1 MRALLVIDML
11 KDFIEPDGKLTCGP
25 AGAGIVPSVK
35 ALLDEFRAKDEP
47 VLFIADRHMPADK
60 EFDMFP
66 EHCLQGSPG
75 GEIVAELAP
84 REGERVIYKRRYSA
98 FFGTDLDLTLRE
110 LGAAELVLAGVCT
123 NICILYTAADARM
136 RGYRVIVFPEA
147 VASFD
152 SHAHAFALE
161 QMKDVLHVEVKPGH
175 LRAG

>member
-47 VLFIADRHMPADK
+47 VLFIADRHLPADK

-75 GEIVAELAP
+75 GEIIEPLTP
-84 REGERVIYKRRYSA
+84 REGERIIFKRRYSA

-110 LGAAELVLAGVCT
+110 LGVTELVLVGVCT

-136 RGYRVIVFPEA
+136 RGYHVIVFPEA

-152 SHAHAFALE
+152 SKAHTFALG
-161 QMKDVLHVEVKPGH
+161 QMKDVLHVEVKAGH
-175 LRAG
+175 LGAG